1 VTESKKPGIVY
12 ITLHG
17 FHCKDSQ
24 SCHSLSP
31 SIHWL
36 KCVLFLLPFSLAAKQ
51 AAEKLGYDKKKWDGG
66 KPGAYDDYDWD
77 ELTDEQRKAAAILG
91 YDEATWDA

>member
-1 VTESKKPGIVY
+1 MGCCSSSGPKYEEYDWVE
-12 ITLHG
+12 
-17 FHCKDSQ
+17 
-24 SCHSLSP
+24 
-31 SIHWL
+31 
-36 KCVLFLLPFSLAAKQ
+36 LPVAAKQ